1 MNQLKTAALLTA
13 LTLLFV
19 WIGNMLGGMAGM
31 MIGLILA
38 AAMNL
43 GSYWFSDRIVLSMSH
58 ARPITPQEAPELYRT
73 VKQLCLRADIPVPA
87 LYVIDDPSPNAFAT
101 GRDPQ
106 HAAVA
111 VNTGLLQI
119 MDRPEVE
126 GVIAHELAHVRNRDT
141 LISAIAAT
149 FAGAIMMIAEFARF
163 TLFFSG
169 GSNDEDSPNPLVLL
183 LLLFVAPIA
192 ATIIRLA
199 ISRSREYEADRGG
212 AQISGN
218 PLALASALRRLEQG
232 NQVLPNRAAPANASL
247 YIVNPFSGKGLLS
260 LLSTHPPTEERV
272 RRLEALARSG
282 N

>member
-43 GSYWFSDRIVLSMSH
+43 GSYWFSDKIVLSMSH

-119 MDRPEVE
+119 MERPEVE

>member
-183 LLLFVAPIA
+183 LLLFVAPLA